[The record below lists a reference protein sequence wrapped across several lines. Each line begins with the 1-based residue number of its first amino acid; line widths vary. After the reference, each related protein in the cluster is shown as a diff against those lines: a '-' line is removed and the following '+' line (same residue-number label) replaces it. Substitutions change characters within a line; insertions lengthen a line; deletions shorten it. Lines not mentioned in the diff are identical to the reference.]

1 MQRTYRLST
10 DHLPLDP
17 DTQLGSFG
25 PGADSKRSKAAYPPP
40 RCVLDH
46 KLNGCILSCK
56 YTKLIVFAQ
65 NLWWMKDES
74 IMTSSD
80 LVVS

>member
-46 KLNGCILSCK
+46 KLNGFIFSYE

-65 NLWWMKDES
+65 NL
-74 IMTSSD
+74 
-80 LVVS
+80 